1 MSLRKR
7 VKSGE
12 IRNKDGQRSGPQ
24 QTACSFLEA
33 SKGGHV
39 SRNATLSAK
48 GSDVSSEAKMRLN
61 ESLQMAAN
69 PETAVACLVDLGG
82 FERMRKSR
90 VKRGK
95 KPSERQLKEL
105 AAQMGDA

>member
-1 MSLRKR
+1 
-7 VKSGE
+7 
-12 IRNKDGQRSGPQ
+12 
-24 QTACSFLEA
+24 
-33 SKGGHV
+33 
-39 SRNATLSAK
+39 
-48 GSDVSSEAKMRLN
+48 MRLN

>member
-12 IRNKDGQRSGPQ
+12 IRNKDGQRCGPQ
-24 QTACSFLEA
+24 QAACSFLE
-33 SKGGHV
+33 V
-39 SRNATLSAK
+39 SEGAR
-48 GSDVSSEAKMRLN
+48 AKMRLN
-61 ESLQMAAN
+61 KNLQMAAN
-69 PETAVACLVDLGG
+69 PETTVACLVDLGRL
-82 FERMRKSR
+82 ERMRKSR